1 VIKNH
6 SKQALISKKDKTFI
20 EASSNLLYFVF
31 LDKKWQRAKVINPE
45 VSSEGTVQVMCVDSG
60 ETAKILFG
68 SVRSLGGFGFA
79 MEDVRE

>member
-1 VIKNH
+1 
-6 SKQALISKKDKTFI
+6 
-20 EASSNLLYFVF
+20 
-31 LDKKWQRAKVINPE
+31 
-45 VSSEGTVQVMCVDSG
+45 VDSG